1 MSSELE
7 GIVAAMLPQGLPDD
21 AVPFAAVNATDI
33 ETTTK
38 QTIKAAT
45 AGKRMFVVQAN
56 SYNKTTTENQ
66 ILMLR
71 HGTTDVAILHPA
83 DIVDSHGDHG
93 RIDRYSPPIVI
104 PVGVDLDGI
113 GVIANVGDCVIA
125 VSGYIGT

>member
-1 MSSELE
+1 MSSEFK
-7 GIVAAMLPQGLPDD
+7 GIAAAGLPKGLPDN

-38 QTIKAAT
+38 QTIR
-45 AGKRMFVVQAN
+45 AGVTGERMFITQA
-56 SYNKTTTENQ
+56 SCYNMTTTEDQ

-83 DIVDSHGDHG
+83 DIADGYEKNGGGVTCD
-93 RIDRYSPPIVI
+93 PPLVI

-113 GVIANVGDCVIA
+113 GVIAAVGDCVIG
-125 VSGYIGT
+125 VNGYVGT